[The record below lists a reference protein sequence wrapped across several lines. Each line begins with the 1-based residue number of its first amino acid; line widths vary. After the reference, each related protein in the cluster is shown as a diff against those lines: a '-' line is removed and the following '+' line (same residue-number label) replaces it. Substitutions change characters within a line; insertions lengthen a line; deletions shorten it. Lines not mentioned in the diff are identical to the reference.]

1 MELTPASAVIA
12 LLAGGAMFGP
22 LGAFL
27 ALPAAAVIQ
36 SVATAFF
43 PRHEVLESAAAR
55 GTDVRPAAAV
65 DGPSQ
70 P

>member
-1 MELTPASAVIA
+1 LIS
-12 LLAGGAMFGP
+12 LLAGGALFGA

-43 PRHEVLESAAAR
+43 PRHDVVESAA
-55 GTDVRPAAAV
+55 GGPAPPQETAS
-65 DGPSQ
+65 P
-70 P
+70 